1 MSVHAMERPAVDVD
15 VLALGSD
22 ALEGDYAARIA
33 ALDRLSSWCEATRLE
48 YVVALE
54 AEGRSSAPE
63 ESNTRT
69 PHEHACLRRRATVT
83 ERVPEMLAALR
94 RGVITA
100 SHLDH
105 LAASL
110 RRLEPALQS
119 LMLADAARAV
129 AVASS
134 THANEFGRWLRDEE
148 RRLGHSTGMATL
160 EQQERAVRL
169 RGRTDRASGMRVYT
183 LSLDP
188 VAALSFHQRVE
199 SATEALFHDRVPPT
213 CPGDPLERSA
223 FLNAHALLG
232 LLDDRGPRVGK
243 PEIIVVVDTTV
254 NDGPPSVDW
263 GLPVEIPTR
272 VLHALWGRADVHAVF
287 VRNGVVL
294 YAPGVLDLGRTT
306 RLANRAQRRALRAMY
321 RRCAVPWCDV
331 GFGRCKIHH
340 VIWWRRGGRTDMC
353 NLLPLCWRHH
363 QLVHEGGWEL
373 TLGEQRV
380 LRIREPS
387 GRIRTTGPPKRAAA

>member
-1 MSVHAMERPAVDVD
+1 M
-15 VLALGSD
+15 
-22 ALEGDYAARIA
+22 
-33 ALDRLSSWCEATRLE
+33 
-48 YVVALE
+48 
-54 AEGRSSAPE
+54 
-63 ESNTRT
+63 
-69 PHEHACLRRRATVT
+69 
-83 ERVPEMLAALR
+83 
-94 RGVITA
+94 
-100 SHLDH
+100 
-105 LAASL
+105 
-110 RRLEPALQS
+110 
-119 LMLADAARAV
+119 
-129 AVASS
+129 
-134 THANEFGRWLRDEE
+134 
-148 RRLGHSTGMATL
+148 
-160 EQQERAVRL
+160 
-169 RGRTDRASGMRVYT
+169 
-183 LSLDP
+183 
-188 VAALSFHQRVE
+188 
-199 SATEALFHDRVPPT
+199 
-213 CPGDPLERSA
+213 
-223 FLNAHALLG
+223 
-232 LLDDRGPRVGK
+232 
-243 PEIIVVVDTTV
+243 VDTTV

-272 VLHALWGRADVHAVF
+272 VLHDLWGRADVHAVF